1 MTGPDVPK
9 PLHRSAGTSA
19 HVWIG
24 GAVAAWPQVGLI
36 SSCGPLLV
44 WPSPRV
50 ALFSCGPC
58 VGVHHVVSPFLF
70 GAGKPSLGCEV
81 RQSTPESLS
90 STQCAPRSAIRSH
103 LLPPGASAPPPPKT
117 LPRHSQD
124 TPKTL
129 QRRSQHTGI
138 HTGAASPG
146 NPSSPTWRVGSRLR
160 GTARA
165 DGPGTSLGSG

>member
-103 LLPPGASAPPPPKT
+103 LLPLAPGPSPPKT
-117 LPRHSQD
+117 PQD
-124 TPKTL
+124 APKTL

-146 NPSSPTWRVGSRLR
+146 NSSSPTCRVGSRHR

-165 DGPGTSLGSG
+165 AGPGTSLGSG